1 MLLKLSLSFSLVFQ
15 ACIGISFQC
24 RDQKN
29 EDVDWFIF
37 YKIGRIKKSPAKF
50 VRNGFAFLYMDAK
63 RQEWSLSAV
72 EIDNPKQA
80 IGHTLQQYYDSIS
93 NPEIFSIMYND
104 EFPYPNNDT
113 SSGTSG
119 HTKGVVVF
127 GKSNG
132 FWLIHSVPKFPRNDT
147 YEYPFTGRHY
157 GQMGLCIS
165 MSYSQLH
172 KIAIQLYYNHLF
184 IYSQRLPAQMADDI
198 PVLVKVGP
206 NISKTVVSKE
216 YHRAVPYVSRVV
228 MHSSAGH
235 EFVHFAKTRAF
246 KRDLYFDL
254 VAPAL
259 KSSLKTETWQH
270 ETSKNRNLHSW
281 CRKYS
286 SFKVLDVKKVT
297 LPFNITFPNAL
308 DHSKFAVAILDLH
321 NVSMPWICIGDIN
334 RQESQF
340 LRAGGTMCFASPEVH
355 SVYTAMIPDYWPCVG
370 YGSKTPIFV
379 DNVSL

>member
-1 MLLKLSLSFSLVFQ
+1 MLLKLSLSFSLVLQ

-37 YKIGRIKKSPAKF
+37 YKIGRIKKSSAKF
-50 VRNGFAFLYMDAK
+50 VRNGFAFLYMDAN
-63 RQEWSLSAV
+63 RQEWSLSA
-72 EIDNPKQA
+72 
-80 IGHTLQQYYDSIS
+80 
-93 NPEIFSIMYND
+93 IFSIMYND

-165 MSYSQLH
+165 MYYSQLH

-184 IYSQRLPAQMADDI
+184 IYSQRLPTQMADDI
-198 PVLVKVGP
+198 PILAK
-206 NISKTVVSKE
+206 VVSRE
-216 YHRAVPYVSRVV
+216 YHRAAPYVSRVV
-228 MHSSAGH
+228 MYSSAGH

-246 KRDLYFDL
+246 KRGNNLHKFIISLFNLYFDL
-254 VAPAL
+254 VAPSL

-308 DHSKFAVAILDLH
+308 DHSKFAVAILNLQ

-334 RQESQF
+334 RQERQL
-340 LRAGGTMCFASPEVH
+340 LRAGGTMCFASSEVH
-355 SVYTAMIPDYWPCVG
+355 SVYTAMVPDYWPCIG
-370 YGSKTPIFV
+370 YGSKTRIFV

>member
-172 KIAIQLYYNHLF
+172 KI
-184 IYSQRLPAQMADDI
+184 AQMADDI